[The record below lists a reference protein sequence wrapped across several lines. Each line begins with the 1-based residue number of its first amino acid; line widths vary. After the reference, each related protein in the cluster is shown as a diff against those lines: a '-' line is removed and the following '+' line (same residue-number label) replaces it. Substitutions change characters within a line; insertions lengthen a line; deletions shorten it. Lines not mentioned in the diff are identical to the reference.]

1 MQAIRAALL
10 SACAASG
17 SDTRSGTPTAC
28 RKSSAAFR
36 EARLYSPRTQ
46 TARGASGPQPESAS
60 WAREFAEECIG
71 AHAERRRTAAPRP
84 GTRRCTASK
93 PFAIPPPVRCAPTT
107 CRRDLRRR
115 AQATHERTRSQ
126 CACSRPRSRVARGT
140 AQSARSSSPRGGW
153 LTRDRRTSATRIGD
167 SSPPNKPRNGCL
179 SAKWISLCQGFPSSC
194 APGCGGSGN
203 SPNVGS

>member
-71 AHAERRRTAAPRP
+71 A
-84 GTRRCTASK
+84 
-93 PFAIPPPVRCAPTT
+93 
-107 CRRDLRRR
+107 
-115 AQATHERTRSQ
+115 HERTRSQ

-203 SPNVGS
+203 SPNVGL